1 MISLLDS
8 TKKAQDQIGDV
19 FGQFEKMI
27 NKLNDS
33 INTLQTRIKEN
44 DEKVAKL
51 YQDNTVYTLDVNKA
65 DALKAKLSAL
75 LSGN

>member
-1 MISLLDS
+1 MNLLDS

-65 DALKAKLSAL
+65 DSLKSKLSAL